1 MEEQNPG
8 ESVRINNTFID
19 IAGELYDPET
29 IELKIYD
36 PEATLISTVTY
47 FAGEIIRDSEGVY
60 YYNYNIE
67 SDAIP
72 GYYITN
78 WNAVAS
84 GFADISEGQFRV
96 VLIVEKLYITV
107 DEVKSAMSGK
117 SGSSDDEI
125 RDNIRYAM
133 AEVDL
138 IAGKSFYSG
147 TDKTEWFDTRT
158 PNPNTF
164 INQLFLTYT
173 PVQAITTLKEF
184 DLIKTM
190 VKEYAESEYFVDS
203 NGVIILT
210 TGSFVHQYNRVEVV
224 YKYGYSAVPRV
235 ISELTSVISQIGLLS
250 TYMIEMDNA
259 ITRMSVPEISDITLG
274 ESYTSTQVAII
285 KLQVRKDDLVK
296 KVQAN
301 FCNNTFVM

>member
-107 DEVKSAMSGK
+107 DEVKEALMSEGYTM
-117 SGSSDDEI
+117 DDDVI
-125 RDNIRYAM
+125 RNLIRYSM
-133 AEVDL
+133 AETDA
-138 IAGKSFYSG
+138 ITGRSFY
-147 TDKTEWFDTRT
+147 DKISYTEWFDTMT
-158 PNPNTF
+158 PNPATPL
-164 INQLFLTYT
+164 NQLFLFKL
-173 PVQAITTLKEF
+173 PVQSVTSLQEF
-184 DLIKTM
+184 DTDGNLIKTHTSD
-190 VKEYAESEYFVDS
+190 EFYLD
-203 NGVIILT
+203 NGIVTLLK
-210 TGSFVHQYNRVEVV
+210 GSFGHGVHRVKCE
-224 YKYGYSAVPRV
+224 YEYGYSAVPRN
-235 ISELTSVISQIGLLS
+235 ISMLTSIIAQIKVMRQYLVMQDS
-250 TYMIEMDNA
+250 EMTGFD
-259 ITRMSVPEISDITLG
+259 IPEIGSVQVG
-274 ESYTSTQVAII
+274 EVYMTAQISIRELKEEYKRLISVIG
-285 KLQVRKDDLVK
+285 DLR
-296 KVQAN
+296 
-301 FCNNTFVM
+301 NNVFVI